1 MDVKKWF
8 MDERIIW
15 FLRQADGLPSGI
27 VPAASFGFSD
37 ASFYTWRAKFTS
49 KALDQWV
56 YSNRYRVTFFALA
69 ISRAISDTFFD
80 YLLAH

>member
-1 MDVKKWF
+1 MGAC
-8 MDERIIW
+8 R
-15 FLRQADGLPSGI
+15 SGI

-49 KALDQWV
+49 KAAGSVLIAMV
-56 YSNRYRVTFFALA
+56 TELLFLLRLYRG
-69 ISRAISDTFFD
+69 AISDTFFD